1 MRLWIL
7 LWLLKQQCPVKVVA
21 AGLARGK
28 TVVAFLFL
36 LFLAFPERDGKMK
49 SDLFFS
55 NSFSVGTACSDYLSS
70 SGCVCVCV
78 CVCVS
83 VYVYILMLPDF
94 LSHPSGRD
102 LET

>member
-1 MRLWIL
+1 
-7 LWLLKQQCPVKVVA
+7 
-21 AGLARGK
+21 
-28 TVVAFLFL
+28 
-36 LFLAFPERDGKMK
+36 MK

-78 CVCVS
+78 CVCMCVS